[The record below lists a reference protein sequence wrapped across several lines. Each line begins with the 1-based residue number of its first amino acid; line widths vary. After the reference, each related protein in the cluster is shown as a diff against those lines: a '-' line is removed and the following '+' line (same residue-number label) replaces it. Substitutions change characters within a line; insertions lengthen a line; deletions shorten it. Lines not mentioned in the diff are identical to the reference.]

1 MRSHVVRRPAWQR
14 PSSAVLCLLGA
25 PLVAPGASVLPV
37 GRGRA
42 TCRPAT
48 ASGARA
54 SCLFS
59 RRLRRPL
66 RVQAHLVANV
76 LAVAKQ
82 AVPKLKGDWDVVQ
95 ALYLKSAESVALPLY
110 QRPSG
115 SKE

>member
-1 MRSHVVRRPAWQR
+1 MVRRPAWQR

-48 ASGARA
+48 ARA

>member
-1 MRSHVVRRPAWQR
+1 MVRRPAWLR
-14 PSSAVLCLLGA
+14 LSSAAAPPRGVPGGSGRLGA
-25 PLVAPGASVLPV
+25 PRGT
-37 GRGRA
+37 GRA
-42 TCRPAT
+42 TGRPAT
-48 ASGARA
+48 ASSAGA
-54 SCLFS
+54 SLLFN

-66 RVQAHLVANV
+66 SVQAHLVANV

-82 AVPKLKGDWDVVQ
+82 AVAKLKGDWDVVQ

>member
-1 MRSHVVRRPAWQR
+1 MVRRPAWQR

>member
-1 MRSHVVRRPAWQR
+1 MVRRPAWQR
-14 PSSAVLCLLGA
+14 PSSAVLCLLRA
-25 PLVAPGASVLPV
+25 RLVAPGASVLPG
-37 GRGRA
+37 GRDRA
-42 TCRPAT
+42 TSRPAT
-48 ASGARA
+48 ASGAGA

-66 RVQAHLVANV
+66 SVQAHLVANV